1 MWHVF
6 VPKPVLRGL
15 ARVPAGD
22 ERRIWAALDAMQSNP
37 FGGNLKHLFGA
48 QYRRRVGAYR
58 IIFEVDAPRRT
69 VNVKEIVRRMTTT
82 YRER

>member
-22 ERRIWAALDAMQSNP
+22 ERRIWAALDAMQSDP
-37 FGGNLKHLFGA
+37 FGGNLKHLF
-48 QYRRRVGAYR
+48 GAYR

-69 VNVKEIVRRMTTT
+69 VNVKEIVRRTTTT